1 MKKNMVRDKD
11 YWSNMWNKRG
21 DILFVSIVYLLLL
34 AVFVITLYP
43 MVFTFS
49 ASLSDPGAVSSG
61 QMILFPVDITLDGY
75 KFVLQYKEIWTG
87 YANTLYYTVLGT
99 ILNLLVTLPCAF
111 ALSNRKMQG
120 RGFIM
125 TLFIITMYFSGGMI
139 PTYLNIVELGL
150 LDTRLLILIMGL
162 VSTYNLIVARTFF
175 NNSIPYELYEAAEL
189 DGASHFQ
196 TLGQVAL
203 PLSKP
208 IIAVLGLYYA
218 VGHWNS
224 YFKEMIYLSD
234 RSKYP
239 LQVILREILTASQY
253 QAEAME
259 EGGYSV
265 EQMMEMVKSIDTA
278 NLVKYCV
285 IVVSVLPMLIL
296 YPFLQKF
303 FDKGVM
309 IGAVKG

>member
-1 MKKNMVRDKD
+1 MKRKDKD
-11 YWSNMWNKRG
+11 YWINLWRRRG
-21 DILFVSIVYLLLL
+21 DIVFEFIVYTLLLL
-34 AVFVITLYP
+34 VFIITLYP
-43 MVFTFS
+43 MVFTLS
-49 ASLSDPGAVSSG
+49 ASISDPGAVSSG
-61 QMILFPVDITLDGY
+61 KMLLFPVDVTLDGY
-75 KFVLQYKEIWTG
+75 KYILQYKEIWTG
-87 YANTLYYTVLGT
+87 YGNT
-99 ILNLLVTLPCAF
+99 ILYTLCGTTFNLLATLPCAY
-111 ALSNRKMQG
+111 ALAHRKMYG
-120 RGFIM
+120 RNFIM
-125 TLFIITMYFSGGMI
+125 LLFVFTMYFSGGMI
-139 PTYLNIVELGL
+139 PSYLNIVDLGL
-150 LDTRLLILIMGL
+150 LDTRFLIMIMGL
-162 VSTYNLIVARTFF
+162 VSTHNLIVARTFF
-175 NNSIPYELYEAAEL
+175 ANSIPYELYEAAEL

-196 TLGQVAL
+196 SMRMVAL

-208 IIAVLGLYYA
+208 IIAVQALYYA

-234 RSKYP
+234 RGKYP
-239 LQVILREILTASQY
+239 LQVILREILTLSQY

-265 EQMMEMVKSIDTA
+265 EQMMEMVKNIDTA

-285 IVVSVLPMLIL
+285 IVVAVLPMLIV